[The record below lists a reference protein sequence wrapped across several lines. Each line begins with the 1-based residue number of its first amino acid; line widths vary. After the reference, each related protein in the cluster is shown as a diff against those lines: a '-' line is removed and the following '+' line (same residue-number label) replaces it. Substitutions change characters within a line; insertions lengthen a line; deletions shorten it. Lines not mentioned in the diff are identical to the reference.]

1 MISNDFRSKQNLAT
15 SPNIKALE
23 LTNQLRTGYKPLTF
37 TKSTLN
43 LLTGASISE
52 SSKTSILIFTFLC
65 SASKALFEAP
75 QRSAKIKIHNNLPSL
90 RPGSGQGGLSGP
102 LIGGGFN

>member
-15 SPNIKALE
+15 SPNKALE

-52 SSKTSILIFTFLC
+52 SSITSILIFTFLC